1 MSLRDAIA
9 LELRVALSPRAQP
22 VWFRVLKWTL
32 IIIAAWYFRDAQYF
46 WSWVLAL
53 FLFALGLHLLW
64 RSKTKVW
71 TQPWRGWNDV
81 DTVQRSTARIP
92 ARSERAP

>member
-9 LELRVALSPRAQP
+9 LELRVAFSPTAQP
-22 VWFRVLKWTL
+22 VWFRILKW
-32 IIIAAWYFRDAQYF
+32 IAIVIAVVYLRHAPYF
-46 WSWVLAL
+46 WWWAAGL
-53 FLFALGLHLLW
+53 FGVAIGLHLLW

-81 DTVQRSTARIP
+81 AAARG
-92 ARSERAP
+92 RGRRR

>member
-9 LELRVALSPRAQP
+9 LELRVAFSPTAQP
-22 VWFRVLKWTL
+22 IWFRVLKWTL
-32 IIIAAWYFRDAQYF
+32 IIIAAWYFHNARYF
-46 WSWVLAL
+46 WWCVLAL
-53 FLFALGLHLLW
+53 FGVAVGLHLLW

-81 DTVQRSTARIP
+81 EAVRRGAGKTP
-92 ARSERAP
+92 RA

>member
-9 LELRVALSPRAQP
+9 LELRVALSPTAQP

-32 IIIAAWYFRDAQYF
+32 IIIAAWYFHNARYF
-46 WSWVLAL
+46 WWCVLAL
-53 FLFALGLHLLW
+53 FAVAIGLHLLW

-71 TQPWRGWNDV
+71 TQPWHGWNDV
-81 DTVQRSTARIP
+81 DRVQRGARK
-92 ARSERAP
+92 APHE

>member
-9 LELRVALSPRAQP
+9 LELRVALSPTAQP
-22 VWFRVLKWTL
+22 IWVRVLKWTL
-32 IIIAAWYFRDAQYF
+32 IIVAFWYFGNAQYF
-46 WSWVLAL
+46 WWCVLVL
-53 FLFALGLHLLW
+53 FGVAVGLHLLW

-81 DTVQRSTARIP
+81 DAVQRGGGNTPRP
-92 ARSERAP
+92 